1 MFIFLDVNILPEILP
16 DVTYKLIN
24 TGFFPT
30 LDTDLLLAHSLSN
43 GRTVLPTHPETPETL
58 LSFRTSNT
66 DGAASSSLMYTF
78 LSMFILYRPYDNLI
92 VPAYSCPHKV
102 VAVS

>member
-16 DVTYKLIN
+16 DVTHKLIN
-24 TGFFPT
+24 
-30 LDTDLLLAHSLSN
+30 
-43 GRTVLPTHPETPETL
+43 TVLPTHPEMPETF